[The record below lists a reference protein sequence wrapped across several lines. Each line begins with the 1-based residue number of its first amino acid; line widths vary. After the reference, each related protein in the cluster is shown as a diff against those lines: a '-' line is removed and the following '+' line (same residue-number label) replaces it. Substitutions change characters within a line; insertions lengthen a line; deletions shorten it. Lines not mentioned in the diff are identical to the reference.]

1 MFTEGEKQK
10 KAAALKVLCGRLG
23 IIAVDSM
30 KMIVVLHYDSLK
42 ENKGKKISFS
52 LYSIAEEKTISVIKL
67 SFASESSSLG
77 SQATR
82 TSHGP

>member
-10 KAAALKVLCGRLG
+10 KAAALKVLCGWLG

-42 ENKGKKISFS
+42 ENKGKNSAFHC
-52 LYSIAEEKTISVIKL
+52 T
-67 SFASESSSLG
+67 
-77 SQATR
+77 
-82 TSHGP
+82 P